1 MRGSGARAKA
11 APLQSCGSRRLLDT
25 SDGEAFG
32 FERRPD
38 FGDLVALNFND
49 PVFYRAAGAA
59 GRTQFFRHFLYDG
72 SG

>member
-1 MRGSGARAKA
+1 MVWPYRTQ
-11 APLQSCGSRRLLDT
+11 LRRLLDT

-59 GRTQFFRHFLYDG
+59 GRTQFFSHFLYDG